1 MNWKKLSEQV
11 LDGYEVTTE
20 EALAIL
26 DAPDEEVLS
35 LVEGAFTLRK
45 AAFGMA
51 VSVHVLQNAKSGM
64 CRENCKFCSQAI
76 GSYSG
81 VDRYQVQEVDELV
94 AGAYSAHARN
104 AVKYC
109 MVTATRGPS
118 DKELDTICT
127 ATRRIKEKLDIDIC
141 CSLGLLNQAQ
151 ANELAEA
158 GVDRFNHNLETSERY
173 YKKVCNTHTFQD
185 RLNTLKYVREAGME
199 ICCGGI
205 MGMGETARDR
215 VELALILREVRSESI
230 PVNFLD
236 PREGTPLGDVE
247 KLTPNECL
255 KALCMFR
262 YTNPKADIRAAGG
275 REVCLKQLQ
284 PFALYVAN
292 SVFTEGYLTTPGQGE
307 NKDLQMIEDG
317 GFHVSDYN
325 TKEHLGKEVSQ
336 ASAGCCGSSVVASES
351 SCCETA
357 ADAEVTS
364 CCGGAKEASACCG
377 ETAAPETHS

>member
-11 LDGYEVTTE
+11 LDGYEITHE

-26 DAPDEEVLS
+26 EAPDEEVLS
-35 LVEGAFTLRK
+35 LVEGAFALRK

-81 VDRYQVQEVDELV
+81 VDRYQIQEVDELV

-118 DKELDTICT
+118 DKELDTICS
-127 ATRRIKEKLDIDIC
+127 ATRKIKEKLDIDIC
-141 CSLGLLNQAQ
+141 CSLGLLNQEQ
-151 ANELAEA
+151 ANELAAA

-173 YKKVCNTHTFQD
+173 YKEVCNTHTFQD

-205 MGMGETARDR
+205 MGMGETTRDR

-236 PREGTPLGDVE
+236 PREGTPLGEVE

-262 YTNPKADIRAAGG
+262 YTNPKADIRSAGG

-284 PFALYVAN
+284 PLALYVAN

-307 NKDLQMIEDG
+307 NKDIQMIEDG

-325 TKEHLGKEVSQ
+325 TKEHLGKAVSE
-336 ASAGCCGSSVVASES
+336 ASGGCCGSSVAETEQAECCSGSDEQSTCCSEAAS
-351 SCCETA
+351 T
-357 ADAEVTS
+357 
-364 CCGGAKEASACCG
+364 EANC
-377 ETAAPETHS
+377 